1 MQVPEPPLRRGSRGD
16 DILREMATDESD
28 IFRSEC
34 GAGDN
39 VAARK
44 TVRRLIE
51 NIDAK
56 GVDVGPLSLIPYTEP
71 LAMLLMQVP
80 SERGRAPA
88 SESC

>member
-1 MQVPEPPLRRGSRGD
+1 
-16 DILREMATDESD
+16 MAIEESD

-56 GVDVGPLSLIPYTEP
+56 GVDVGPLTLIRLYGTSDDAADAVA
-71 LAMLLMQVP
+71 L
-80 SERGRAPA
+80 
-88 SESC
+88 

>member
-1 MQVPEPPLRRGSRGD
+1 ME
-16 DILREMATDESD
+16 IDESD

>member
-1 MQVPEPPLRRGSRGD
+1 VRGGSRGD
-16 DILREMATDESD
+16 ELLQKMAIDESD

-56 GVDVGPLSLIPYTEP
+56 GVDEGL
-71 LAMLLMQVP
+71 
-80 SERGRAPA
+80 
-88 SESC
+88 

>member
-1 MQVPEPPLRRGSRGD
+1 VRGGSRGD
-16 DILREMATDESD
+16 ELLRKMAIDESD

-56 GVDVGPLSLIPYTEP
+56 GVDVGPLTLIRLNGTSGDAADAVA
-71 LAMLLMQVP
+71 L
-80 SERGRAPA
+80 
-88 SESC
+88 